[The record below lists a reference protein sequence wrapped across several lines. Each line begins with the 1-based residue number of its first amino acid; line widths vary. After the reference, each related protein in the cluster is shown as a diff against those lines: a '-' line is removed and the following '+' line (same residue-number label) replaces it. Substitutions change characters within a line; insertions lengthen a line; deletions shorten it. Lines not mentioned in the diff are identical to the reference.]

1 MLDPRVQEMAQVLV
15 RYSVSVKPGDLV
27 SIRGTTLAEPLAL
40 ALLEQTLKAGGH
52 PRVRLLPAE
61 TSDVTG
67 VSEVMLKNASDE
79 QLSFISDLDRQEV
92 EQIDVSIRILSTSNT
107 RALTNIDPAKPAL
120 LSQARKPLQ
129 ERFLERAAKGQL
141 RWTLTAFPTLA
152 YAQEAEMSLSEYEDF
167 FYRACLLHNN
177 DPVAVWKKLAEQQQR
192 VADYL
197 DNCKELHIKAPDT
210 DIRFGI
216 EGRKWINCLGD
227 KNFPDGEV
235 FTAPLEDSVEG
246 HIRYSF
252 PATREGRH
260 IDDIRLTFKAGK
272 AVEATAAKNQDF
284 LITMLDQDKGARLL
298 GELSLGTNYEVQKF
312 TRNLLFDE
320 KIGGTCHLALG
331 KGYPETGSKNT
342 SGLHW
347 DMVCDL
353 REGGEVFADG
363 KLIQKNGRF
372 LETTWPQPIQT

>member
-1 MLDPRVQEMAQVLV
+1 MLDPRVEKMAKVLV
-15 RYSVSVKPGDLV
+15 NYSCAVKPGDLV
-27 SIRGTTLAEPLAL
+27 NIRGASLAEPLVL

-52 PRVRLLPAE
+52 PRVKLTPADYME
-61 TSDVTG
+61 I
-67 VSEVMLKNASDE
+67 LYKNASDE
-79 QLSFISDLDRQEV
+79 QLTFVSDLERQEV
-92 EQIDVSIRILSTSNT
+92 EQLDVSIRVIAESNT
-107 RALTNIDPAKPAL
+107 RAMSNIDPAKPAL
-120 LSQARKPLQ
+120 LSQGRKDLQ
-129 ERFLERAAKGQL
+129 QRFLQRAADGEL
-141 RWTLTAFPTLA
+141 RWTLTAFPTHA
-152 YAQEAEMSLSEYEDF
+152 YAQEAEMSLAEYEDF
-167 FYRACLLHNN
+167 VYRACLLHND
-177 DPVAVWKKLAEQQQR
+177 DPVAAWKKLAAQQQL

-197 DNCKELHIKAPDT
+197 DNCKELHIKARDT

-216 EGRKWINCLGD
+216 EGRKWINCLGNM
-227 KNFPDGEV
+227 NFPDGEV
-235 FTAPLEDSVEG
+235 FTGPIEDSVQG

-252 PATREGRH
+252 PAIREGRH
-260 IDDIRLTFKAGK
+260 VDDIRLTFKNGK
-272 AVEATAAKNQDF
+272 AVDATASKNQDF
-284 LITMLDQDKGARLL
+284 LLAMLDQDKGARLL

-353 REGGEVFADG
+353 RKDAEVFADG

-372 LETTWPQPIQT
+372 LDPTWPQPTQT

>member
-1 MLDPRVQEMAQVLV
+1 MLDPRVEKMAQVLV
-15 RYSVSVKPGDLV
+15 KYSASVKPGDLV
-27 SIRGTTLAEPLAL
+27 SIRSTTLAEPLVL
-40 ALLEQTLKAGGH
+40 ALLQQTLKAGGH
-52 PRVRLLPAE
+52 PRIRLAPTGSAE
-61 TSDVTG
+61 V
-67 VSEVMLKNASDE
+67 LYKNASDE
-79 QLSFISDLDRQEV
+79 QLKFVSDLDRQEV
-92 EQIDVSIRILSTSNT
+92 EQLDVSIRVIAEANT
-107 RALTNIDPAKPAL
+107 RALRNIDPTKPAL
-120 LSQARKPLQ
+120 FSQGRKDLQ
-129 ERFLERAAKGQL
+129 QRFLERAANHEL

-167 FYRACLLHNN
+167 FYRACLLHKD
-177 DPVAVWKKLAEQQQR
+177 DPIAAWKKLATQQQCL
-192 VADYL
+192 ADHL
-197 DNCKELHIKAPDT
+197 NSCKELRIKAPDT

-235 FTAPLEDSVEG
+235 FTGPVEDSVEG

-252 PATREGRH
+252 PAIREGRH
-260 IDDIRLTFKAGK
+260 VDDIRLTFKAGK
-272 AVEATAAKNQDF
+272 AVDATATKNQDF
-284 LITMLDQDKGARLL
+284 LTTMLDQDQGARFL
-298 GELSLGTNYEVQKF
+298 GELSLGSNYEVQTF

-353 REGGEVFADG
+353 RNGGQVFADG
-363 KLIQKNGRF
+363 KLIQENGRF
-372 LETTWPQPIQT
+372 LDPTWPQPIQA

>member
-1 MLDPRVQEMAQVLV
+1 MLDPRVEKMAQVLV
-15 RYSVSVKPGDLV
+15 RYSASVKPGDLV
-27 SIRGTTLAEPLAL
+27 SIKGTTLAEPLVL
-40 ALLEQTLKAGGH
+40 ALLEETLKAGGH
-52 PRVRLLPAE
+52 PRIRLSP
-61 TSDVTG
+61 TG
-67 VSEVMLKNASDE
+67 SPEILYKNASDE
-79 QLSFISDLDRQEV
+79 QLKFISELDRQEV
-92 EQIDVSIRILSTSNT
+92 EQLDVSIRVIASANT
-107 RALTNIDPAKPAL
+107 RALSNIDPARPAM
-120 LSQARKPLQ
+120 LSQARKDLSQ
-129 ERFLERAAKGQL
+129 RFLQRAADGEL
-141 RWTLTAFPTLA
+141 RWTLTAYPTLA

-167 FYRACLLHNN
+167 VYRACLLHHK
-177 DPVAVWKKLAEQQQR
+177 DPVTAWKKLAEQQQR

-197 DNCKELHIKAPDT
+197 DKCKELRIRATDT

-235 FTAPLEDSVEG
+235 FTGPLEDSVEG

-252 PATREGRH
+252 PAIREGRH
-260 IDDIRLTFKAGK
+260 VDDIRLTFKAGK
-272 AVEATAAKNQDF
+272 AVEATAVKNQDF
-284 LITMLDQDKGARLL
+284 LITMLDQDEGARFL

-353 REGGEVFADG
+353 RDGGEVFADG

-372 LETTWPQPIQT
+372 VDPTWPQPS